1 MAKFCPRCGAPVQP
15 RFAFCPK
22 CGAALPALPEE
33 PAAAAP
39 TTRMQEVQP
48 TAPAVHKAAETLA
61 APNVAEAP
69 ATSAGSTSAPAG
81 TVTFQCMDSGVTIAT
96 AAVPEGF
103 SYAAKLFPEDFND
116 FSPLRDAVMV
126 YNKDLGITIR
136 TDSKVFWEEYMS
148 VLMKQGAA
156 LGGINP
162 DNEAAF
168 REPED
173 LMQAYGKPSE
183 NAVLVPAARATL
195 PGWFAQNG
203 QTLLNAMIQQVI
215 DSDQL
220 VSNVK
225 TEILNAACEPIMM
238 RFVGKENGK
247 DIVVLVGC
255 EFMGFECRNAISPLT
270 MMGGTL
276 GLIGG
281 LMSMKQSS
289 GSGQIDGS
297 IPLGHSRDFG
307 KKPDIIHW
315 GYNRI
320 YSCVT
325 PPEREREATEAF
337 LRFVVSFRPDAA
349 LQRRRAQREAEIQ
362 MQTIQR
368 SNGIAAQ
375 ARHNQMLAQQ
385 RAMETSR
392 MIARN
397 SAEISAGIMDSWNQK
412 MASDS
417 RISEARSE
425 AIRGVNT
432 YQTTY
437 GSPVEVSVAADHVYQ
452 NNYGDVYGVS
462 GSAVDQELLNRL
474 DWTEI
479 HQK

>member
-1 MAKFCPRCGAPVQP
+1 
-15 RFAFCPK
+15 
-22 CGAALPALPEE
+22 
-33 PAAAAP
+33 
-39 TTRMQEVQP
+39 
-48 TAPAVHKAAETLA
+48 
-61 APNVAEAP
+61 
-69 ATSAGSTSAPAG
+69 
-81 TVTFQCMDSGVTIAT
+81 
-96 AAVPEGF
+96 
-103 SYAAKLFPEDFND
+103 
-116 FSPLRDAVMV
+116 
-126 YNKDLGITIR
+126 
-136 TDSKVFWEEYMS
+136 
-148 VLMKQGAA
+148 
-156 LGGINP
+156 
-162 DNEAAF
+162 
-168 REPED
+168 
-173 LMQAYGKPSE
+173 
-183 NAVLVPAARATL
+183 
-195 PGWFAQNG
+195 
-203 QTLLNAMIQQVI
+203 
-215 DSDQL
+215 
-220 VSNVK
+220 
-225 TEILNAACEPIMM
+225 
-238 RFVGKENGK
+238 
-247 DIVVLVGC
+247 
-255 EFMGFECRNAISPLT
+255 

-349 LQRRRAQREAEIQ
+349 LQRRRAQRESEIQ

-375 ARHNQMLAQQ
+375 ARQNQMLAQQ

-417 RISEARSE
+417 RISAARSE

-452 NNYGDVYGVS
+452 DNYGDVYGVS